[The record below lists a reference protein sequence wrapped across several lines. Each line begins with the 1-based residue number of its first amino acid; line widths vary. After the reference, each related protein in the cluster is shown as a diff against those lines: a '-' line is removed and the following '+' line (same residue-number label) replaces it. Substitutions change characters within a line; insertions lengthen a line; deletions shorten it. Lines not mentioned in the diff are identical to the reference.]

1 MTAAARN
8 FVFQLFVQQL
18 FCILNFSIMLLHV
31 WIEILGD
38 LLQAAGVG
46 RLLTEEADLLFLGE
60 LDQLLNCLDRGLL
73 IRF

>member
-18 FCILNFSIMLLHV
+18 FCILNFSIMLFHV

>member
-18 FCILNFSIMLLHV
+18 FCLLNFSIMLLHV

-38 LLQAAGVG
+38 LLQAARVG
-46 RLLTEEADLLFLGE
+46 RLLTEEADLLFLCE